1 MFNNQQIFIKYLYA
15 LGTFLDHKDTVMAR
29 IKKSLSPNGVHGLLE
44 RDQQINQIY
53 DLPVDDE

>member
-1 MFNNQQIFIKYLYA
+1 
-15 LGTFLDHKDTVMAR
+15 MAR

-53 DLPVDDE
+53 DLPIDDE